1 MNIKVSLF
9 SGNAHGKILF
19 HIVFPVVMAM
29 VSVLPLSAQ
38 RGNAAVELQNI
49 FRNVS
54 KKVLPV
60 VVEVNVT
67 NIISGG
73 QSQNFFDFFFP
84 FRRPDKSEPKE
95 PERSFR
101 QQGFGSGFIVERKGN
116 VVYVLTNSHVVD
128 TADEIDVKLFD
139 DREFKGKLVGK
150 DELRD
155 LALVSFE
162 TRESLPVAT
171 LGNSDEVQV
180 GDWVL
185 AIGKP
190 LGLESTVTAGI
201 ISAKGRVS
209 AGPNSG
215 FTDYLQTDAAI
226 NRGNSGGP
234 LVNIKGEVI
243 GINTFIVASGGGGSI
258 GLGFAIPVNNA
269 VTAIRDFIEK
279 GTVEYAWLGVNMA
292 NVDEIIDEEMK
303 LKGRKGA
310 FVHNVYVGSPA
321 MKADIRP
328 GDLIVQVKKNKI
340 TNYRELVNSVASAR
354 PGDRVP
360 VTVVRDGDEM
370 RLFVQLAVRTIG
382 RDDDNKVNVWP
393 GFSVIPLT
401 KEVRKQMNIGRR
413 AGNVLIGNVI
423 RGSEADTLGFQGQDV
438 IKSINKRNV
447 RNLKHFYELINSR
460 GKVTIRINR
469 DGEQLSFV
477 LER

>member
-1 MNIKVSLF
+1 MKSKVSLV
-9 SGNAHGKILF
+9 SGNAHGKGLF
-19 HIVFPVVMAM
+19 HIVFLVVMAM
-29 VSVLPLSAQ
+29 VSILPLSAQ
-38 RGNAAVELQNI
+38 KGNAAVELQNI
-49 FRNVS
+49 FRNIS
-54 KKVLPV
+54 REVLPV

-84 FRRPDKSEPKE
+84 FRRPDKSEPQDQE
-95 PERSFR
+95 PSFR
-101 QQGFGSGFIVERKGN
+101 QQGFGSGVIVERKGN

-162 TRESLPVAT
+162 TKESLPVAT
-171 LGNSDEVQV
+171 LGNSDEVHV

-209 AGPNSG
+209 RGPG

-258 GLGFAIPVNNA
+258 GLGFAIPINNA

-328 GDLIVQVKKNKI
+328 GDLIVQVKNSKI
-340 TNYRELVNSVASAR
+340 INYRELVNSVASAR

-360 VTVVRDGDEM
+360 VTVVRNGDEM
-370 RLFVQLAVRTIG
+370 RLFVRLAVRTIE
-382 RDDDNKVNVWP
+382 RDDDKLNAWP

-401 KEVRKQMNIGRR
+401 KEVRKQMDIDRR
-413 AGNVLIGNVI
+413 AGNVFIGAVI
-423 RGSEADTLGFQGQDV
+423 EGSEADTLGLQGQDV
-438 IKSINKRNV
+438 IKSVNKRNV

-460 GKVTIRINR
+460 GKVNIRVNR